1 MADVD
6 VPSENLV
13 EGDPEIFGEDASKVK
28 TLAVTLDGEV
38 TDIVI
43 CNYSDRLFIV
53 ISQFQKIGTLIS
65 VTKGAPKNL
74 NGSGE
79 VYEVKTLSGLDS
91 QEYHLAARFLAQ
103 QIDVNKPV
111 LFGICMK
118 DHRPKILKALV
129 KVLLE
134 NKIW

>member
-1 MADVD
+1 MLSA
-6 VPSENLV
+6 
-13 EGDPEIFGEDASKVK
+13 
-28 TLAVTLDGEV
+28 
-38 TDIVI
+38 
-43 CNYSDRLFIV
+43 
-53 ISQFQKIGTLIS
+53 
-65 VTKGAPKNL
+65 TKGTARNL

-91 QEYHLAARFLAQ
+91 EENHLAARYLSQ

-118 DHRPKILKALV
+118 DHQPKTLKALA
-129 KVLLE
+129 KILDE